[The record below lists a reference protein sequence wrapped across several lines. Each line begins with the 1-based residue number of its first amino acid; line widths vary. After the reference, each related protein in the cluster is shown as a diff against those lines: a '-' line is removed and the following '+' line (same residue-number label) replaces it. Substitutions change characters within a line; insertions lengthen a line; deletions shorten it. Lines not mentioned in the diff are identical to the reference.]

1 MSNSSASPTDPRVKL
16 SAGQRCGIKSKIV
29 KVSDNTTQDRSKQPL
44 IVGCLLL
51 GLAAIPDAMI
61 VPVLHDLTVD
71 RFGVSEGTAH
81 FLMAVNLFGAVLAV
95 GLLYVFK
102 RRFPSSVLL
111 LASAILSAIFMAGMA
126 LSTTWEAMLAF
137 RCLEGGADLVLLSVP
152 FRLIAGAGKKE
163 RYGGRMGG
171 GFTVMM
177 IALALGVGFGGVIGR
192 ESPVAVLWAGVVI
205 MLVLTPI
212 VAIVRRTVDNAPA
225 SPFPKPHSCPL
236 IPREWLGAGFLAI
249 DRGLAALVST
259 SLPLL
264 LASGFNV
271 GKMTLA
277 IALAGMFLSLAIFA
291 APAGILADRYG
302 GFRIRFIAA
311 LLCGGALV
319 SLGLMAWLPAV
330 VILPPCLLLYGVGAA
345 GLMPSAFSVAVRP
358 EASNLVFGSL
368 QTAGQAGYAIGVLCG
383 AWIVG
388 VVSLPAEM
396 LFSTMFPIAG
406 VLYIVLN
413 VGLLV
418 LIRNLSNSVR

>member
-1 MSNSSASPTDPRVKL
+1 M
-16 SAGQRCGIKSKIV
+16 GKSKIV
-29 KVSDNTTQDRSKQPL
+29 KVSDRTKQNQSKHQL
-44 IVGCLLL
+44 VVGCLLL

-81 FLMAVNLFGAVLAV
+81 FLMAVNLFGAVLAI
-95 GLLYVFK
+95 GLLALFK
-102 RRFPSSVLL
+102 RRFSSATLFL
-111 LASAILSAIFMAGMA
+111 FAALASSILMSAMAISN
-126 LSTTWEAMLAF
+126 SWWSMLAF
-137 RCLEGGADLVLLSVP
+137 RCLEGGADLILLTIP
-152 FRLIAGAGKKE
+152 FRLIAGAGTQE

-171 GFTVMM
+171 GFTALMV
-177 IALALGVGFGGVIGR
+177 ALAIGVGSGGAIGQ
-192 ESPVAVLWAGVVI
+192 ESPEAVLWVGAAIMLLLAPIVVI
-205 MLVLTPI
+205 L
-212 VAIVRRTVDNAPA
+212 RRTVDNAPA
-225 SPFPKPHSCPL
+225 SPLPKPHSCPL
-236 IPREWLGAGFLAI
+236 IPKEWLGAGFLAI

-271 GKMTLA
+271 GKMTLG

-302 GFRIRFIAA
+302 GFKIRFIAA
-311 LLCGGALV
+311 LLCGGSLIG
-319 SLGLMAWLPAV
+319 LGLMAWLPAV

-358 EASNLVFGSL
+358 DASNLVFGSL
-368 QTAGQAGYAIGVLCG
+368 QTAGQAGYAFGVLSG

-396 LFSTMFPIAG
+396 LLSTMFPIAG
-406 VLYIVLN
+406 VLFIVVNL
-413 VGLLV
+413 GLLV
-418 LIRNLSNSVR
+418 LIRNMSKSLR